1 MIVHNI
7 GHATTVKLS
16 IMIIIH
22 QRAGVFGPGPTRGR
36 WARGS
41 STSPGAV
48 PKFGRG
54 TTAAEGPNERSK
66 EVVVSGARGGGGL
79 GTLTCGSVLCLTL
92 VRRLQD
98 KPTHGQKYTHN
109 RMRKKKQG
117 PVWEAPRPP
126 PWTAKGAEP
135 HPVPQRNAQVG
146 PHSALKWT
154 LRSSTRPSPPPAGDP
169 HFVKLGFAPVCNRQV
184 RN

>member
-1 MIVHNI
+1 
-7 GHATTVKLS
+7 
-16 IMIIIH
+16 MIIIH

-117 PVWEAPRPP
+117 PVGEAPRPP
-126 PWTAKGAEP
+126 PWTAKGTEP
-135 HPVPQRNAQVG
+135 HPVPQRNADVG
-146 PHSALKWT
+146 
-154 LRSSTRPSPPPAGDP
+154 RPSRPQAGPAVIHAPQPTP
-169 HFVKLGFAPVCNRQV
+169 HKRSAPGSLRLRTCLKQTGAKLSKRSLGA
-184 RN
+184 